1 MDFPTNTVS
10 AEELQKI
17 IGELNT
23 WCMNYR
29 GFINQV
35 FSEQVTMEEKVTKLF
50 WCVKQI
56 AETQEGV
63 VTEWSE
69 LYDWVD
75 NYFKNLNLQPEVD
88 KKLEEMAQDGTL
100 EKIINQEI
108 FGELNTKIDK
118 NVEDITALGNRVTTN
133 ENSIKSLG
141 NRVTTTENDINS
153 VEAKVANLETRKPIN
168 MLKKRFVL
176 IADSYGEYDVF
187 DGFINVMNGTIVESV
202 WKGGAG
208 FTKTGEQSF
217 LNMMNALPNHN
228 DVDYVVVFGLYNDSF
243 DVNNL
248 VNKIIEFKNRA
259 IVKYPGA
266 EIVVV
271 NQGWSKDVSLQ
282 GQFQY
287 LIDTVTNGFAAGSV
301 TVIHTWKY
309 LHVYSRI
316 AVDKIHPAS
325 NLIGNMLGG
334 LAGKILSGGNLNFC
348 FPIVQISPTY
358 INGWQAYGGTTAP
371 YQEMNDSEC
380 LLHFVDDVNHYG
392 IDAGTNIKCNG
403 SNYVEIMQFPKNSGC
418 VIGSGD
424 MLLNIPCILG
434 LTNGTYKQASCTL
447 EVYDSKLR
455 IRPYLLNSA
464 GNDFETIQLNSIQWT
479 PCTIRSNINNI

>member
-1 MDFPTNTVS
+1 MGFPTNTVTS
-10 AEELQKI
+10 EELQKI

-50 WCVKQI
+50 WCVKKI

-69 LYDWVD
+69 LYEWVD

-88 KKLEEMAQDGTL
+88 KKLEEMASDGTL
-100 EKIINQEI
+100 ERIINQEI
-108 FGELNTKIDK
+108 FGELNTKVNK
-118 NVEDITALGNRVTTN
+118 NASNITALSGRVSNN
-133 ENSIKSLG
+133 EEDIISLG
-141 NRVTTTENDINS
+141 NRMTTAEGDINK
-153 VEAKVANLETRKPIN
+153 VEGRLTSLETRKPIN
-168 MLKKRFVL
+168 MLGKRFIL
-176 IADSYGEYDVF
+176 IADSYGEYNVF
-187 DGFINVMNGTIVESV
+187 DGFINVMQGSIVEKS

-217 LNMMNALPNHN
+217 LTMLNALPNHS
-228 DVDYVVVFGLYNDSF
+228 DIDYVVVFGLYNDSF
-243 DVNNL
+243 DVTNL
-248 VNKIIEFKNRA
+248 PSKIIEFKNRVV
-259 IVKYPGA
+259 VKYPGA

-287 LIDTVTNGFAAGSV
+287 LIEQVTNGFAAGSI
-301 TVIHTWKY
+301 TVINTWKY
-309 LHVYSRI
+309 LHVYDRI
-316 AVDKIHPAS
+316 ADDKIHPAS
-325 NLIGNMLGG
+325 NTIGNVLGG
-334 LAGKILSGGNLNFC
+334 LAGKILLGGNLNFC
-348 FPIVQISPTY
+348 FPIQQVNPTY
-358 INGWQAYGGTTAP
+358 INDWQAYGGTTAP

-380 LLHFVDDVNHYG
+380 LLHFVNDTNHYG

-403 SNYVEIMQFPKNSGC
+403 SNYVEIMQFPKNKGC
-418 VIGSGD
+418 IIGSGD

-455 IRPYLLNSA
+455 VTPFLLNST

-479 PCTIRSNINNI
+479 PCTIRSNINHI